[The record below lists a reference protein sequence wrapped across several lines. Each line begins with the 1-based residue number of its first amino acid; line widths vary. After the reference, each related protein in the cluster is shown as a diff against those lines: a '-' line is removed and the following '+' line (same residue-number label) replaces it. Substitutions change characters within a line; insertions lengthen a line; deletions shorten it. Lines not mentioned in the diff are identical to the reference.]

1 MYKLQLLN
9 VIKIVDDER
18 KRDVLIARGYKLI
31 EPNDDETGADGEPEA
46 EYKDDTPVPAAGR
59 GAARRNKEAE

>member
-1 MYKLQLLN
+1 MYQLQLLN

-18 KRDVLIARGYKLI
+18 KRDMLIARGYKLV
-31 EPNDDETGADGEPEA
+31 EPDDDETVADGEPEA
-46 EYKDDTPVPAAGR
+46 ESKDDTPVPAAGR